1 MRKKGILTLALIL
14 LLSVAL
20 IGCSST
26 KPAATSGS
34 ATTGA
39 AGQPEFTWRFQVVH
53 NPEQL
58 EYKIFDEICQD
69 INNASNGRMKIDL
82 YPGGS
87 FASSM
92 EAFQACGEGVF
103 EMHSSWPSYLKGI
116 EYAFGPLSEG
126 NMSVGPL
133 DRMIY
138 LEQGG
143 GNELLQKGFDKV
155 NLQYIAYHIWP
166 PDTLA
171 ASQDFKSIS
180 EMKGKKFRTSAPDVA
195 IKEGMTAITLPLEEV
210 FTSMATGNVDLA
222 EFGYL
227 AYNKGLGITDVA
239 PYGLYPD
246 FWNCSF
252 VETIVVNKDAWNKLP
267 DDLKNIIKMAF
278 QAKAVKHYAMSE
290 VESAKTLK
298 ELSES
303 GKVTFRRLP
312 QEDFVRMRKEML
324 EIEQAKAQKYGGLTK
339 EAYDSLYNFYKLW
352 YPYKTLTAHWSDGMT
367 ADEMAGF
374 DIPQYHKE

>member
-1 MRKKGILTLALIL
+1 MILTL
-14 LLSVAL
+14 LLSITL
-20 IGCSST
+20 LGCSNAEPTTTATGPSSDNT
-26 KPAATSGS
+26 KD
-34 ATTGA
+34 
-39 AGQPEFTWRFQVVH
+39 PEYVWRFQVVH

-58 EYKIFDEICQD
+58 EYDIFEEICQD
-69 INNASNGRMKIDL
+69 VYDASGGRMKIDI

-116 EYAFGPLSEG
+116 EYAFGPLSNN
-126 NMSVGPL
+126 NMSIGPL

-143 GNELLQKGFDKV
+143 GNELLQKGFEKV

-171 ASQDFKSIS
+171 ASQDFESIE
-180 EMKGKKFRTSAPDVA
+180 EMKGKKFRTSAPDIA
-195 IKEGMTAITLPLEEV
+195 MTKGIAAITLPLEEV

-239 PYGLYPD
+239 PYGIYPD

-252 VETIVVNKDAWNKLP
+252 VETIVVNKNAWNKLP
-267 DDLKNIIKMAF
+267 KDLQNIIQMAF

-298 ELSES
+298 ELAES
-303 GKVTFRRLP
+303 GKVEFRRLP
-312 QEDFVRMRKEML
+312 KDEFIEMRKEMVAIEQK
-324 EIEQAKAQKYGGLTK
+324 EIEKFGGLTK
-339 EAYDSLYNFYKLW
+339 ETYDSLYNFYKLW
-352 YPYKTLTAHWSDGMT
+352 YPYKTLSEHWSEGMT
-367 ADEMAGF
+367 AEEMAGF
-374 DIPQYHKE
+374 EIPQYHKE